1 MVLVALGA
9 DKVLAKA
16 VGLEPRVRR
25 LNVIQNERQQE
36 RPLARRRAHEEE
48 RGADDVPRA
57 EVEVIVDRE
66 GGPMDLMRRAVV
78 EGAPVDHGGLRR
90 GRLRPSAGGL
100 RGPQRPAVQVEE
112 QRP

>member
-9 DKVLAKA
+9 DKVLAKT

-25 LNVIQNERQQE
+25 QYVVQHERQQE

-57 EVEVIVDRE
+57 EVEVGVDLE
-66 GGPMDLMRRAVV
+66 
-78 EGAPVDHGGLRR
+78 AP
-90 GRLRPSAGGL
+90 RLLVGHEAWC
-100 RGPQRPAVQVEE
+100 
-112 QRP
+112 